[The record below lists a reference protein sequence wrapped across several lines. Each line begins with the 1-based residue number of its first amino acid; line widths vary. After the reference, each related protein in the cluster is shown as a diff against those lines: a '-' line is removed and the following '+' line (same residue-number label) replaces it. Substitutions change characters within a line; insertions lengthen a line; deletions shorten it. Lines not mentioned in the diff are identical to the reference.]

1 MLATQPAGVM
11 WIMSSSGRQTGF
23 FYNLWSDPSGP
34 WRKVK
39 ALRANIT
46 ETLFVP

>member
-1 MLATQPAGVM
+1 MKVFVLNCGSSSIKSQILETSTDAVLAT
-11 WIMSSSGRQTGF
+11 
-23 FYNLWSDPSGP
+23 
-34 WRKVK
+34 